1 MRKRTMAVAALGAAL
16 LACGVW
22 FASLD
27 RETRG
32 IIAAMPTNADVL
44 SWSTA
49 QRDAA
54 FRAMDRLPVLAKAAD
69 IAPSPTPLPL
79 PAGKPLAIPGV
90 DKYLAGQRAAGI
102 VILQDGKVRFE
113 RYGLGFDANG
123 RWTSFSVAKSFT
135 STLVGAALKDGL
147 IKSMDDKVSDYLPDM
162 KGSTYDDVSLRQLLT
177 MTSGVQ
183 WNEDY
188 GDPQSDVARFNNHQP
203 EPGVDALI
211 SYMRRLPRAAPAG
224 ARWNYSTGETNLIG
238 LVLNAAIQ
246 KPLTQYLQEKIWQP
260 AGMEQQATWLLSKTG
275 KEISGCCVQASVR
288 DYARLGQFILEGAQV
303 GGQGILP
310 DGWLHEATH
319 KQADIG
325 APGRGYGYQWWTY
338 DSGSF
343 AARGIFGQG
352 IFIDPA
358 RQLVIVSNGNWN
370 KAGSA
375 NNPSYAAREDFYQAV
390 QKAVDDEA
398 AAAPKQ

>member
-1 MRKRTMAVAALGAAL
+1 M
-16 LACGVW
+16 
-22 FASLD
+22 
-27 RETRG
+27 
-32 IIAAMPTNADVL
+32 
-44 SWSTA
+44 
-49 QRDAA
+49 
-54 FRAMDRLPVLAKAAD
+54 
-69 IAPSPTPLPL
+69 
-79 PAGKPLAIPGV
+79 
-90 DKYLAGQRAAGI
+90 
-102 VILQDGKVRFE
+102 
-113 RYGLGFDANG
+113 
-123 RWTSFSVAKSFT
+123 
-135 STLVGAALKDGL
+135 
-147 IKSMDDKVSDYLPDM
+147 
-162 KGSTYDDVSLRQLLT
+162 
-177 MTSGVQ
+177 
-183 WNEDY
+183 
-188 GDPQSDVARFNNHQP
+188 
-203 EPGVDALI
+203 
-211 SYMRRLPRAAPAG
+211 
-224 ARWNYSTGETNLIG
+224 
-238 LVLNAAIQ
+238 
-246 KPLTQYLQEKIWQP
+246 
-260 AGMEQQATWLLSKTG
+260 
-275 KEISGCCVQASVR
+275 
-288 DYARLGQFILEGAQV
+288 